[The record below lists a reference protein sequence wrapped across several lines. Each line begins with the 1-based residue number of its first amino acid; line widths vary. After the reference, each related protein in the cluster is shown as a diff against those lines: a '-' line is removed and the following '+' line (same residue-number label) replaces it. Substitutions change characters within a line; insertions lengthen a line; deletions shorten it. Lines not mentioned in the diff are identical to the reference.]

1 LLGSPEQG
9 TYVTMNRRCS
19 RERIANLSQP
29 PAAPAAGNASK
40 RMVASEPPGSAVY
53 GCKEGHWWRYTSKQA
68 KYEWVPLE
76 EVPDEQSSQFF
87 HGLHPA
93 AYARRIWEG
102 WPVGEPTAGPS
113 QAASSSES
121 DLQATAPAKPAQQA
135 TPEPAAGPAS
145 AAAGPAQAKEE
156 PVAAVGL
163 AQAQEEPVAAAGPVQ
178 AKEEPVALG
187 PRQEALKSF
196 DNLDV
201 PKPLAAALRWWAYQG
216 DEFKQEPETTST
228 T

>member
-1 LLGSPEQG
+1 
-9 TYVTMNRRCS
+9 
-19 RERIANLSQP
+19 
-29 PAAPAAGNASK
+29 
-40 RMVASEPPGSAVY
+40 MVASEPPDSAVY

-68 KYEWVPLE
+68 KYDWVPLE
-76 EVPDEQSSQFF
+76 EVPDEQSSQFH

-93 AYARRIWEG
+93 AYARRVREG
-102 WPVGEPTAGPS
+102 WRPS

-156 PVAAVGL
+156 PVAAAGL
-163 AQAQEEPVAAAGPVQ
+163 AQAKEEPVAAAGPVQ

-187 PRQEALKSF
+187 PRQEALKSL
-196 DNLDV
+196 DNLEL

-228 T
+228 TWGSIPPPGCRSHSVAQKRRREKRCAAS